1 MSPRSRFYYRD
12 PTAPEQK
19 NPRRLGVIALIERDG
34 MMLLERRVDAPVWS
48 FIAGSVE
55 DTETLIETLRREVL
69 EETGFIVS
77 GCQLFGTFTDPTRI
91 ISYADGNVVRFSSFA
106 YSVEVESFDSLQV
119 SDESEEL
126 RFFLDTELCELAMPA
141 TQRPVVERLLSGDR
155 PPHLK

>member
-1 MSPRSRFYYRD
+1 
-12 PTAPEQK
+12 
-19 NPRRLGVIALIERDG
+19 LGVIALIERDG

-55 DTETLIETLRREVL
+55 DTETLIEALRREVL
-69 EETGFIVS
+69 EETGLIVS

-91 ISYADGNVVRFSSFA
+91 ISYSDGNVVRFASFA

-126 RFFLDTELCELAMPA
+126 RFFLDTELYELAMPA

-155 PPHLK
+155 PPHLE